1 MRIMRA
7 NESYSIAPIISI
19 VPIVLIVPIVPI
31 VLIIQTKKGGRAE
44 ARPPYFE
51 IIVLIAKA

>member
-1 MRIMRA
+1 MRA

-31 VLIIQTKKGGRAE
+31 APIIQTKKVGAPR
-44 ARPPYFE
+44 RVHP
-51 IIVLIAKA
+51 ILK

>member
-7 NESYSIAPIISI
+7 NESYSIAPIIS
-19 VPIVLIVPIVPI
+19 IVLIVPIVPI

-44 ARPPYFE
+44 ARPPYVE
-51 IIVLIAKA
+51 IIVLIAKD

>member
-19 VPIVLIVPIVPI
+19 IPIVLIVPIIPI
-31 VLIIQTKKGGRAE
+31 APIAPIIQTKKVGAPR
-44 ARPPYFE
+44 RVHPM
-51 IIVLIAKA
+51 LK